1 MKMACDEMNKKLIK
15 INEQLEDGT
24 LQVNE
29 SVNTIEN
36 CYDIVLENEDYT
48 VGKVIELILY
58 TLHFN
63 GDQTLSYV
71 DLKSF
76 ILMTHTVL

>member
-1 MKMACDEMNKKLIK
+1 MK
-15 INEQLEDGT
+15 QLEDGT

-36 CYDIVLENEDYT
+36 CYDIILENEDYT

-58 TLHFN
+58 TAYIIMEIKHYLI
-63 GDQTLSYV
+63 V
-71 DLKSF
+71 DLKNT
-76 ILMTHTVL
+76 IHMIHIVLSELPSNL